1 MSKRKTALVVAFVV
15 IGVTALGLA
24 AAVYAKYIA
33 SFSVKNN
40 SVATVAKW
48 NFENEN
54 ENGNVICELT
64 GTYDSTKLVNGKIAP
79 GTTGTCAIELKN
91 LSSEVGV
98 SYTVKVSSFTGA
110 PQNLVLN
117 EHGTNNVL
125 TTTSGS
131 ISGSL
136 NINGTATVNV
146 DWEWPYE
153 TGSDETTIASEDA
166 EDTSDGENASGSAM
180 AIEFAIEGVQINPA
194 N

>member
-1 MSKRKTALVVAFVV
+1 
-15 IGVTALGLA
+15 
-24 AAVYAKYIA
+24 
-33 SFSVKNN
+33 
-40 SVATVAKW
+40 
-48 NFENEN
+48 
-54 ENGNVICELT
+54 
-64 GTYDSTKLVNGKIAP
+64 
-79 GTTGTCAIELKN
+79 
-91 LSSEVGV
+91 
-98 SYTVKVSSFTGA
+98 
-110 PQNLVLN
+110 LVLK

-153 TGSDETTIASEDA
+153 TVSDETTIASEDA